1 MRYPYLLTLVFIAL
15 DIAGC
20 ATMAGDTDQSVS
32 LITTCEHSTAVVH
45 AQCTLANARGTTT
58 IMTPA
63 AVNIQRSAGDLRI
76 QCDSTSG
83 SGKAVLQ
90 ASGKWS
96 TAGNLIFGGI
106 FGVGVD
112 LASGASFQYPKEV
125 TLELQCP
132 R

>member
-1 MRYPYLLTLVFIAL
+1 
-15 DIAGC
+15 
-20 ATMAGDTDQSVS
+20 VS